1 MKMFDPNS
9 VDPKRIAA
17 LKSLC
22 YDGDVFKVVPAEV
35 YHGFTQDELF
45 LFCVQNGL
53 YSLPTTELLDT
64 LNSLIM
70 EVSPTRNAIEIG
82 SGNGAI
88 GRGLGITATDNFM
101 QDNEHIRA
109 HYEMLKQATVQYG
122 SDVVRMDANE
132 AVRKLRPDCVVGA
145 WVTHVFNPM
154 DPQRGGN
161 QFGIDEEAILSS
173 VKRYIVV
180 GNGAVH
186 SQKPI
191 FEKMTRMIRG
201 DFIFSKS
208 IAGVDQNAIYIWD
221 RA

>member
-1 MKMFDPNS
+1 MKTLDPNS
-9 VDPKRIAA
+9 IDPKQLAA
-17 LKSLC
+17 LKALC

-35 YHGFTQDELF
+35 YQNFTQEELF
-45 LFCVQNGL
+45 MFCAQNGL

-64 LNSLIM
+64 LNRLIM

-88 GRGLGITATDNFM
+88 GRGLGIPATDNFM
-101 QDNEHIRA
+101 QDNEFIRA
-109 HYEMLKQATVQYG
+109 HYDMLKQATVRYG
-122 SDVVRMDANE
+122 ADVIRMDANE
-132 AVRKLRPDCVVGA
+132 AVRKMSPEVVVGA
-145 WVTHVFNPM
+145 WVTHKFEAS

-161 QFGIDEEAILSS
+161 QFGIDEEEILAS

-180 GNGAVH
+180 GNNAVH

-221 RA
+221 KA

>member
-1 MKMFDPNS
+1 MNVFDPSS

-17 LKSLC
+17 LKELC

-35 YHGFTQDELF
+35 YHGFTQEELF

-64 LNSLIM
+64 LNTLIM

-88 GRGLGITATDNFM
+88 GRGLGIPATDNFM
-101 QDNEHIRA
+101 QDNEFIRA
-109 HYEMLKQATVQYG
+109 HYDMLKQATVRYG
-122 SDVVRMDANE
+122 KDVINLDANT
-132 AVRKLRPDCVVGA
+132 AVRKMRPECVVAA
-145 WVTHVFNPM
+145 WVTHKFEVN

-161 QFGIDEEAILSS
+161 QFGIDEEEILAS

-180 GNGAVH
+180 GNNVVH